1 MTSAPEAGPSASPFL
16 TDQEEQMKKKAAVFL
31 LALMMMAPFAGLAAP
46 FSLEGLSLQELSALR
61 QEADARIR
69 LMQLPDAEGYQDIA
83 DGEALART
91 PEAYLQEKVRLI
103 GDILRVEE
111 RAEGFRYFLSLRE
124 NPGRIFLVDYV
135 IKEDHPLLLAGDE
148 VVVHGVFEGLM
159 PFSEEDPLTS
169 GAPVVAARLVAPRV
183 AEAALLAA
191 PPYAATKAD
200 PAPLG
205 VTARYDGSYWSGYAA
220 FEMEMLHALRG
231 AAALSWAQELTKYNV
246 TPLKTQEYLLIWIR
260 VKAQS
265 APGGKA
271 EISEGDFNFV
281 SASGRE
287 YLPHYLLNATEPL
300 GNLYEGGE
308 QRALIACIIDKGDQP
323 LVVYQPRSESPLW
336 FDPNSRH
343 VTDLSGQ
350 AFSAIPLNASAP
362 EVVRMKALLAEMGFL
377 KKLDTGDKFTSGLS
391 SALKEYQ
398 RAMGLDPSGK
408 ADEISQRLL
417 LSGAYPP
424 GL

>member
-1 MTSAPEAGPSASPFL
+1 
-16 TDQEEQMKKKAAVFL
+16 MKKKAAVFL